1 MVGSPKEE
9 EEPLG
14 AENSLPHHKEVLVLI
29 SIISI
34 IGKRNFYH

>member
-14 AENSLPHHKEVLVLI
+14 AENCLPHHKGVLVLI

-34 IGKRNFYH
+34 VGR